1 MEFFYASLNCWIF
14 LQSLEENGFRGWSK
28 KNPTKSLA
36 LHNASVFYKF
46 HDHFTEFVRKIEDI
60 EIVIELDP
68 SLQPIELPDNVKIEY
83 LKK

>member
-1 MEFFYASLNCWIF
+1 
-14 LQSLEENGFRGWSK
+14 LEETGFRGWSK
-28 KNPTKSLA
+28 KHPTKSLA

-46 HDHFTEFVRKIEDI
+46 HDHFTEFVKKIEDI

-68 SLQPIELPDNVKIEY
+68 SVTPVELPDNVKIEY

>member
-1 MEFFYASLNCWIF
+1 
-14 LQSLEENGFRGWSK
+14 LEENGFRGWSK
-28 KNPTKSLA
+28 KHPQKSLA

-68 SLQPIELPDNVKIEY
+68 SVQPVELPDNVKIEY
-83 LKK
+83 LKD